1 MTAPVK
7 VLIVEDSADTSSL
20 LMRVMEKAGYE
31 VLLAAE
37 GKSAVKI
44 ALLEKPHLVL
54 LDIAIPQL
62 DGIEVCRAIRSHPAT
77 SHTKVVIVS
86 ALNRQEDMDEA
97 RAVGAAHY
105 ITKPFIIKDLL
116 ETVQSVL
123 NAPSASS

>member
-1 MTAPVK
+1 MAPVK

-31 VLLAAE
+31 VLLADE

-44 ALLEKPHLVL
+44 ALLERPHIVL

-86 ALNRQEDMDEA
+86 ALNRREDIEEA
-97 RAVGAAHY
+97 RAVGASQY
-105 ITKPFIIKDLL
+105 ITKPFVIKDLL
-116 ETVQSVL
+116 ETVRTVL
-123 NAPSASS
+123 NTPSASA